1 MKCRK
6 SISCLIEVWP
16 WENIVFVVNCGKLD
30 RFNFNQSRGGGKR
43 KKHIETVFQGNVL
56 VRFQNI
62 IGYAFKSR
70 I

>member
-1 MKCRK
+1 M
-6 SISCLIEVWP
+6 IEVWP

-43 KKHIETVFQGNVL
+43 KKHIETVFQQM
-56 VRFQNI
+56 FWSD
-62 IGYAFKSR
+62 FR